1 MLLCLCFSFFNDES
15 FLAQYLKDSIDQIV
29 GFFKSSTAISQTI
42 ALETAAAM
50 QVLFPLEFGLN
61 FCKIELTLV
70 LEAHI
75 ILICKSIF

>member
-1 MLLCLCFSFFNDES
+1 MFQLFNDES
-15 FLAQYLKDSIDQIV
+15 FLVQYLKDSIDQIV

-61 FCKIELTLV
+61 FCKIEVTFGFWK
-70 LEAHI
+70 HT
-75 ILICKSIF
+75 